1 MALFFPKEVF
11 THLERPKLCHIYNA
25 QQTNTAGLLLI
36 SIKIIIKKAPFGAT
50 RWQPFKDL
58 NLKHLNFNPTFFPNK
73 DCFYFDIK
81 ESDLKIFNKIF

>member
-1 MALFFPKEVF
+1 MHSRL
-11 THLERPKLCHIYNA
+11 
-25 QQTNTAGLLLI
+25 TNTAGLLLI

-81 ESDLKIFNKIF
+81 KSDLKIFNKIF